1 MNLQKMVLIILLQGP
16 GREVRVTQGVVV
28 GILMGGNL
36 VVLEV
41 MPIMIRGETLERA
54 LVCQKRCLQ

>member
-16 GREVRVTQGVVV
+16 GREVRVTQGVVG

-54 LVCQKRCLQ
+54 LVCQKPCLQ